1 MMLLQD
7 GSFYTRILSDWEK
20 IKGATWESIAKI
32 IVLIIE
38 RLPFLLAGLIVF
50 LVFLLVARIVK
61 SIFWTASG
69 KTRLDYRLRVLF
81 SRLIVVFS
89 IVLGIFTAL
98 TVIIPGFTFGSLV
111 TGLGFTTFVIGFATK
126 DILNNLLSGV
136 LILWQQP
143 FRIGDYLFVGNN
155 QGKVEHIGVRATQLR
170 KDDGELVL
178 IPNGDMYSSAIT
190 IRGAGAE
197 RRMILKIS
205 IGYDSDVGITKD
217 LITEVLKGTEGV
229 VNEPRPSAVV
239 TDLSSDGVNISIYFW
254 INTDRDKPMQVFDLV
269 ATRIKKSLDEAG
281 IEMYPPSSVIVQT
294 PEKEQVSGDEPG
306 GESAEAKKKKDDF

>member
-1 MMLLQD
+1 MFLQN
-7 GSFYTRILSDWEK
+7 GNIYSRILADWAK
-20 IKGATWESIAKI
+20 IKDAIWES
-32 IVLIIE
+32 
-38 RLPFLLAGLIVF
+38 
-50 LVFLLVARIVK
+50 VARIIV
-61 SIFWTASG
+61 SIFDRLPYIVAGIFVFFLFWFLAKIVKRIFWSASG
-69 KTRLDYRLRVLF
+69 RTRLDNRLRILF
-81 SRLIVVFS
+81 SRLIFVFM
-89 IVLGIFTAL
+89 IVLGIFTSF
-98 TVIIPGFTFGSLV
+98 TVIIPSFGFGDLI
-111 TGLGFTTFVIGFATK
+111 TGLGFTSFVIGFATK

-205 IGYDSDVGITKD
+205 IGYDSDVGRVKELVTH
-217 LITEVLKGTEGV
+217 VLAGTEGV
-229 VNEPRPSAVV
+229 VAEPKPSAVV
-239 TDLSSDGVNISIYFW
+239 TDLSADGVNISMYFW
-254 INTDRDKPMQVFDLV
+254 INTDKDKPMQVFDSV

-281 IEMYPPSSVIVQT
+281 IEMFPPSSVIVQT
-294 PEKEQVSGDEPG
+294 PEKEQVPVEASGSGNFEP
-306 GESAEAKKKKDDF
+306 KKKKEDF